1 MAKTKV
7 PEPWQLP
14 SGAWHIQMQV
24 NGETLYITRPTREET
39 ISEALAIKSGLKA
52 ASNTPGREK
61 TVTQAIDSYIES
73 RQNVLSPATIRGY
86 RIIQRHRFHG
96 VMHTKIG
103 TISPQ
108 RWQAVVNAEARQC
121 GAKTLKNAW
130 GFMASVIHEATGQTV
145 EVKLPQVIPNE
156 RPFLDRDEIRI
167 FLQELR
173 GDSVEIAA
181 LLALSSLRRSE
192 IMALDWSDVD
202 LEKGL
207 IYVRGAVVQDEHN
220 KMVRKRETKNV
231 SSRRTVPIIAPLRE
245 ALGEVSNK
253 SGPVATTSLT
263 RMYENINKICRR
275 CGLPEVG
282 VHGLR
287 HSFASLSYDLRMPE
301 KATMQIGGW
310 SDPGTM
316 RKIYTHISAKRAEN
330 YKSDFTAFFE
340 SLDKNLD
347 KK

>member
-7 PEPWQLP
+7 PEPRQLP

-52 ASNTPGREK
+52 ASHTPGREK

-86 RIIQRHRFHG
+86 RIIQKNRFPAL
-96 VMHTKIG
+96 MHKKIG
-103 TISPQ
+103 SITPQ
-108 RWQAVVNAEARQC
+108 QWQQAVNHERIRYS
-121 GAKTLKNAW
+121 GKTVKNSW
-130 GFMASVIHEATGQTV
+130 GLMSSVIKFATGQSVSVTV
-145 EVKLPQVIPNE
+145 PQVIPNE
-156 RPFLDRDEIRI
+156 QEFLDPEQIKI
-167 FLQELR
+167 FLDAIH

-181 LLALSSLRRSE
+181 LLALSSLRQSE
-192 IMALDWSDVD
+192 VLALDWSDVD
-202 LEKGL
+202 LRRGV
-207 IYVRGAVVQDEHN
+207 IHVRGSSVPDEHN
-220 KMVRKRETKNV
+220 QRVLKKETKNA
-231 SSRRTVPIIAPLRE
+231 SSRRDIPIIAPLR
-245 ALGEVSNK
+245 ACLDAVPAK
-253 SGPVATTSLT
+253 RGPVVTISSSC
-263 RMYENINKICRR
+263 MYKHIKRICADN
-275 CGLPEVG
+275 GLPPCG
-282 VHGLR
+282 PHSLR

-330 YKSDFTAFFE
+330 YKSDFTTFFE
-340 SLDKNLD
+340 SLDESLD